1 MILVLCLERK
11 LSMRKHNAIP
21 KGKGFALVE
30 LKIVMVSVLLLVTV
44 LIPALLR
51 ASSVSKQS
59 LCVNNLKQMGQIH
72 AKYTKDHNRQ
82 ILVARQ
88 SATDGRYPS
97 WHSIL
102 HEGGY
107 TTEPALLLCPSDP
120 NADPYDYGPA
130 YKDLYDYPI
139 SYGYPDYFGDLT
151 AVANQPDNRRLQ
163 PKRHNQVRD
172 PSAVLVIADLD
183 PHKGAGNQARIFS
196 WARYS
201 ARSSYNY
208 VHTRTP
214 QFFLHYPHDD
224 EVNILMYDGHVE
236 SSDPQGEAV
245 KIQWSR
251 LVH

>member
-1 MILVLCLERK
+1 MRQQSQADGSDSRK
-11 LSMRKHNAIP
+11 VYQGS
-21 KGKGFALVE
+21 
-30 LKIVMVSVLLLVTV
+30 
-44 LIPALLR
+44 
-51 ASSVSKQS
+51 Q
-59 LCVNNLKQMGQIH
+59 Q
-72 AKYTKDHNRQ
+72 Q
-82 ILVARQ
+82 ILGASLQ
-88 SATDGRYPS
+88 QTGDILDGP
-97 WHSIL
+97 IL

-172 PSAVLVIADLD
+172 PSAVLVMADLD
-183 PHKGAGNQARIFS
+183 PHKGAGNQTTCLGVEPIFD
-196 WARYS
+196 
-201 ARSSYNY
+201 
-208 VHTRTP
+208 
-214 QFFLHYPHDD
+214 YPHDD